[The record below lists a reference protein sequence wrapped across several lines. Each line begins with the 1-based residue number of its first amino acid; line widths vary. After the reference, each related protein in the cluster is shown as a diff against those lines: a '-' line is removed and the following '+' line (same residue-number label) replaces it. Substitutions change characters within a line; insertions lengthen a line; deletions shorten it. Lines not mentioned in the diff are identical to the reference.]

1 MRTDGRTENTRLQLN
16 QRAVRGAGYSFG
28 ATVDIELGEDA
39 FSHVI

>member
-39 FSHVI
+39 FHM